1 MRFTSKG
8 IGWLIAGAIIAASAV
23 DSDSLS
29 SAAGTLLFGLV
40 FAAVYVIKQFFDPKG
55 TGWFIAGG
63 IMLAFSVETML
74 GVTGGI
80 LKNSFLDRGDL
91 STTLIGLIIAC
102 ACLFAFYRN
111 NKHAVDH
118 LASQAGIEM
127 PQTGYEEPAA
137 VHHDAPVV
145 EPEPAAGPATGQA
158 GAAPASG
165 AAAAGQTAPAPVVEE
180 VTREGSDV
188 EFELKTEKE
197 IIPDGPDDA
206 DGSEAGNLQ

>member
-80 LKNSFLDRGDL
+80 LKNSFLDRDDL

-102 ACLFAFYRN
+102 ACLFAFYKN

-127 PQTGYEEPAA
+127 PQTGYEESAA
-137 VHHDAPVV
+137 VHHD
-145 EPEPAAGPATGQA
+145 
-158 GAAPASG
+158 
-165 AAAAGQTAPAPVVEE
+165 APVVEE
-180 VTREGSDV
+180 VTREGSEV

-206 DGSEAGNLQ
+206 DGSEEGNLQ